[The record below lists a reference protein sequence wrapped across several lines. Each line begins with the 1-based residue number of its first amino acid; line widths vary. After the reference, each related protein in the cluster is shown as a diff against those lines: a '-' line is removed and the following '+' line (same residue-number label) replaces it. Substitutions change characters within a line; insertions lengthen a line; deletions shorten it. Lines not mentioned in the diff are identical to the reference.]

1 MKLLKPAVN
10 LMHDDETENKL
21 DRACI
26 GCTDRRRQNLFLKHE
41 KFSNCRSHE
50 M

>member
-21 DRACI
+21 DRAWAVL
-26 GCTDRRRQNLFLKHE
+26 TDEAKQRISPAHE
-41 KFSNCRSHE
+41 KLLQIS
-50 M
+50 